1 MEDNYTCQKCFKKGC
16 EINAHHIKNFSNN
29 EELRL
34 NIDNGITFCRECH
47 YKFHSEYWF
56 NKNNQE
62 QLVEFL
68 AQES

>member
-47 YKFHSEYWF
+47 YKFHSEY
-56 NKNNQE
+56 
-62 QLVEFL
+62 
-68 AQES
+68 